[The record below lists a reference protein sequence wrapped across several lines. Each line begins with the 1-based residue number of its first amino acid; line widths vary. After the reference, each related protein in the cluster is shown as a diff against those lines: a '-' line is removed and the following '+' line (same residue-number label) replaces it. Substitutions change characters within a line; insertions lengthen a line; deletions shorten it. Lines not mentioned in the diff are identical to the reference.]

1 MRTKSKLFVCLVM
14 CVAVML
20 GVGFVACSK
29 DEPTPEVIENPLDAE
44 VYYITGK
51 VSQASTPLEGVTVS
65 TSGAESKSEAD
76 GTFQLEV
83 AKKGDYTV
91 SLAKEGFITVS
102 VDAEIEPDASK
113 RSSVSIA
120 QELTKA
126 NAPVTIKPDAEA
138 VVSGGANSAASL
150 NIPVGAVT
158 KATDI
163 TVTEYRKGAKKGDV
177 HASLSTINCQPD
189 GLKFEKSVN
198 IAIKNNMSSAIY
210 LADVAHYV
218 EKNGVWTKASNASYD
233 TKKNMYETEL
243 TGFSN
248 HSFGPNCV
256 VAVKGST
263 NESLGEVSIDNL
275 GKMTAKEGA
284 VTGKQ
289 KFGWEIDGNLSDL
302 LKAQFPSLNST
313 DIEGLVATLSGAI
326 SSSKGVPA
334 GVSEST
340 LSLGTA
346 KVSGDTKMTVSFAAV
361 IKSTT
366 GTFNLVYQGKPA
378 TISIPI
384 KTYNG
389 ISTKIS
395 YQYGS
400 SHTDHSGGGGK

>member
-1 MRTKSKLFVCLVM
+1 MKTKSKLFVCLVM

-20 GVGFVACSK
+20 GVGLVSCSE

-44 VYYITGK
+44 AYYITGK

-65 TSGAESKSEAD
+65 TSGSETKSEAD

-91 SLAKEGFITVS
+91 SFVKEGFITVS
-102 VDAEIEPDASK
+102 VDTEIESDASK

-126 NAPVTIKPDAEA
+126 STPVTIKPDTEA

-150 NIPVGAVT
+150 SIPVGAVT
-158 KATDI
+158 EATDI
-163 TVTEYRKGAKKGDV
+163 TVTEYMKGAKKGDV

-189 GLKFEKSVN
+189 GLIFEKSVN
-198 IAIKNNMSSAIY
+198 IAIKNKMSSAICFSN
-210 LADVAHYV
+210 VVHYV
-218 EKNGVWTKASNASYD
+218 EKDGVWMKESDVSYD
-233 TKKNMYETEL
+233 PGKNVYATEL

-248 HSFGPNCV
+248 HSFGPTYV

-263 NESLGEVSIDNL
+263 NENLDEVSIDNL
-275 GKMTAKEGA
+275 GKMTAIEGT

-302 LKAQFPSLNST
+302 LKAQFPSLSST
-313 DIEGLVATLSGAI
+313 DIEGLADAVSGAI

-346 KVSGDTKMTVSFAAV
+346 KVSGDAKMTVSFAAV

-366 GTFNLVYQGKPA
+366 GTFNLIYQGKPA
-378 TISIPI
+378 TISVPV

-400 SHTDHSGGGGK
+400 SHTDHSGGGIK